1 MGGPN
6 SLFEVESFL
15 KNMFNDPLILG
26 IKNNF
31 ARSMLAKFITSRR
44 LEESKAN
51 YQAIGG
57 KSPLSAHTF
66 ALTERL
72 NELGEDLGNELGEK
86 SYYTYAMRYTPPF
99 AIDVLRDLKDKG
111 FSSICLFSLY
121 PQFSYSTTYSS
132 FLDVQEALKKLD
144 YTPSLSYVEHYPT
157 HEGYIACI
165 IKRIKE
171 ALGDDGAEDFTL
183 LLSAHSLPQSRID
196 SGDPYQKQ
204 CEANAKALESAL
216 AREGLHFKHIKLC
229 YQSKVGRMKWIGPSA
244 SEMIKAHRQDKLL
257 IFPLSFSID
266 NSETDFELSLLY
278 AKLAKSLNVPAYR
291 VCKCF
296 NAMGD
301 FARTITQLVKISTPT
316 QEFYDV

>member
-26 IKNNF
+26 IKNGF
-31 ARSMLAKFITSRR
+31 MRSMLAKFITSKR

-57 KSPLSAHTF
+57 KSPLSTHTF
-66 ALTERL
+66 ALTELL
-72 NELGEDLGNELGEK
+72 NSLDSER
-86 SYYTYAMRYTPPF
+86 YYTYAMRYTPPF
-99 AIDVLRDLKDKG
+99 AYDVLRDLQERG
-111 FSSICLFSLY
+111 FESICLFSLY

-132 FLDVQEALKKLD
+132 FLDAQEALKKLN

-165 IKRIKE
+165 LKRIKE
-171 ALGDDGAEDFTL
+171 TLGNQRAEDFTL

-204 CEANAKALESAL
+204 CEANAKALETAL
-216 AREGLHFKHIKLC
+216 NQEDIHFKNIKLC
-229 YQSKVGRMKWIGPSA
+229 YQSKVGRMKWIGPST
-244 SEMIKAHRQDKLL
+244 SDMIKAHRQDKIL

-266 NSETDFELSLLY
+266 NSETDFELSILY
-278 AKLAKSLNVPAYR
+278 ANLAKTLNIPTYR

-296 NAMGD
+296 NAMED
-301 FARTITQLVKISTPT
+301 FAHTITQLVKISTPT
-316 QEFYDV
+316 QEFCDV